1 MIEVAISGA
10 GGQMG
15 RMVHDALGNE
25 SDIVVGHL
33 YDPHHAGVLLGQ
45 AEISADPDMVANA
58 TVVVEFTHPDV
69 VMNNLVLWRDMG
81 VHAVVGTSG
90 FTQERIT
97 QARDIWQGTE
107 AKLLIVPNFAIGAV
121 LMMRFAEMAAPFF
134 PAAEIIELHHD
145 RKADAPSGTAI
156 ATAHAIGAAQPD
168 QQRDVVSAELHEGAT
183 GASVSGVQIHSVRLP
198 GIIANQEV
206 IFGGPGQSLTLR
218 HDTTDRTAFAPGVL
232 LAVRNIANAA
242 DPVTVG
248 LEGLLDL

>member
-1 MIEVAISGA
+1 
-10 GGQMG
+10 MG
-15 RMVHDALGNE
+15 RMVHDALASE
-25 SDIVVGHL
+25 SDIVIGHL
-33 YDPHHAGVLLGQ
+33 YDPHHAGLPLGQ
-45 AEISADPDMVANA
+45 GEISSDADLVANA

-69 VMNNLVLWRDMG
+69 VMANLALWRDMG

-90 FTQERIT
+90 FTQERIAE
-97 QARDIWQGTE
+97 ARELWQGTE

-134 PAAEIIELHHD
+134 PAVEIIELHHD

-156 ATAHAIGAAQPD
+156 ATANAIGAAQPE
-168 QQRDVVSAELHEGAT
+168 QVRQIESVEIHEGAT
-183 GASVSGVQIHSVRLP
+183 GATVSGVRIHSVRLP

-206 IFGGPGQSLTLR
+206 IFGGPGQSLTIR

-232 LAVRNIANAA
+232 LAIRNIANASEA
-242 DPVTVG
+242 VTVG